1 MSVIAMYVVVMQL
14 LQGASVGTTLEFLA
28 DYSITDENVV
38 EGNPTN
44 NQRTVSH
51 LRASLAC

>member
-1 MSVIAMYVVVMQL
+1 MSVIATYVGIMQL

-28 DYSITDENVV
+28 DYSITDESVV
-38 EGNPTN
+38 EGNPAN

-51 LRASLAC
+51 LQASVAC